1 MAAAR
6 LPCELGCLLT
16 RPVLQAVFGAVAG
29 VALAA
34 PQNCSGRQL
43 QLLLQA
49 AARGAVQGAASS
61 PVEETGPLAE
71 ELEARLS
78 AVRPVLVE
86 CISAAHGTREPHIP
100 GTQRVRRNL
109 AEHFG
114 FGQGAEVLEGSGRV
128 LRERQRGV
136 RRADRPGP
144 GALLVHCGAAADT
157 GPALEEGGRDAAP
170 PGATSSPGARG
181 PAPSVR
187 PAVAPPP
194 PEGKF
199 IEVDGP
205 CQPLQRAAGMVLEP
219 STWLL
224 PGEPSERHSVDRTES
239 DSMHMPA
246 KSGERWADCTA
257 NATSAVAACW
267 QHQLVSERAAAAS
280 PPEVQPLL
288 DMTGMACTARCPS
301 TSSTL
306 VRNRALTTWSPF
318 ESWSCPA

>member
-1 MAAAR
+1 M
-6 LPCELGCLLT
+6 
-16 RPVLQAVFGAVAG
+16 RPVLA
-29 VALAA
+29 
-34 PQNCSGRQL
+34 
-43 QLLLQA
+43 
-49 AARGAVQGAASS
+49 
-61 PVEETGPLAE
+61 
-71 ELEARLS
+71 
-78 AVRPVLVE
+78 E
-86 CISAAHGTREPHIP
+86 CISAAHGAREPHIP

-157 GPALEEGGRDAAP
+157 GPSLEEGGRDAAP

-199 IEVDGP
+199 IEADGP

-219 STWLL
+219 PTWLL

-246 KSGERWADCTA
+246 KSGERWADCA
-257 NATSAVAACW
+257 SEHSQYDLGGRSLLAASAGERESGGSIPSGSATSVGHDGDGLHSEMPEHVEHLGAEPSSDNLVAVRELVLTSLRDSRFSFKSVSLHINQDRELEICVYAARKVHGPLFRW
-267 QHQLVSERAAAAS
+267 YKGSDLELQLVELFGHVGFDS
-280 PPEVQPLL
+280 
-288 DMTGMACTARCPS
+288 TAFFRI
-301 TSSTL
+301 
-306 VRNRALTTWSPF
+306 VG
-318 ESWSCPA
+318 